1 MSSQAEDAASPPAVG
16 GPQKSARS
24 ASAAELRTLV
34 RAGYPVVSIVTPEEV
49 HALEIARDA
58 LAGDPGEVWRWSAAA
73 GLLPFEIE
81 GGSAIE
87 GTENPAAALSAIN
100 GRGGRQILIALD
112 LIDHLSDHFV
122 IRAARDLITRFT
134 LDQGGP
140 GGAGHLIMIDHGG
153 ELPSSIAGSATT
165 LDIPLPREDE
175 LEQILRRTLSRHHRQ
190 IGEIAIDITRGQL
203 RAIVANLRG
212 LTRDQAARVVAETVS
227 ADGAFDSEDLRTVIK
242 AKRRLL
248 GGAGALQF
256 VERPADLSEVGG
268 MRNLKKWLAQRRRS
282 FDSDAQEAGLEPP
295 RGVLMLGV
303 QGTGKSLCA
312 RAIATAWDRPLLRLD
327 AGSLYNSYIGESE
340 RRLRVA
346 LRQAEAMSPV
356 VLWIDEIEKAFSS
369 AASTST
375 DGGLSRRM
383 FGALL
388 TWMQE
393 HTAPVFLVATA
404 NDIEALP
411 PELLRKGRFDEIFFV
426 DLPNAETR
434 REILK
439 IHLANRSL
447 DPERFDLDRLSEAS
461 DGFSAAEL
469 EQAILSA
476 MHEAFAEDSAA
487 GLVSRLNT
495 DRIEAAIRRSPPLSV
510 TAAEKVRALQ
520 RWAEGRCVP
529 AD

>member
-1 MSSQAEDAASPPAVG
+1 MQQDGTGSSAGSTSSQGLSQRTRADD
-16 GPQKSARS
+16 
-24 ASAAELRTLV
+24 LRMLI
-34 RAGYPVVSIVTPEEV
+34 RAGYPVISIVTPEEI
-49 HALEIARDA
+49 HALEIARDT
-58 LAGDPGEVWRWSAAA
+58 LAGESGEVWRWSAAS
-73 GLLPFEIE
+73 GLVPLEIE

-87 GTENPAAALSAIN
+87 GTENPAAALAAIN
-100 GRGGRQILIALD
+100 AREGRQIVVALD
-112 LIDHLSDHFV
+112 LIDHLSDKFV

-134 LDQGGP
+134 VDQGVP
-140 GGAGHLIMIDHGG
+140 GGSGHLVMIDHGG
-153 ELPSSIAGSATT
+153 ELPAAIAGSATT
-165 LDIPLPREDE
+165 LDIPLPDEDE
-175 LEQILRRTLSRHHRQ
+175 LEQILRRTLSRFRRQ
-190 IGEIAIDITRGQL
+190 VSEFSIDITRGQL
-203 RAIVANLRG
+203 RSIVANLRG
-212 LTRDQAARVVAETVS
+212 LTRDQAARVVAETVA
-227 ADGAFDSEDLRTVIK
+227 ADESFDADDLGTVIE

-248 GGAGALQF
+248 AGVGALQF
-256 VERPADLSEVGG
+256 VDRPADLSKVGG
-268 MRNLKKWLAQRRRS
+268 MRNLKRWLAQRRRS
-282 FDSDAQEAGLEPP
+282 FDRDALSMGLDPP

-340 RRLRVA
+340 RRLRAA
-346 LRQAEAMSPV
+346 LDQAEAMSPV

-369 AASTST
+369 AASTSS

-383 FGALL
+383 FGTLL

-426 DLPNAETR
+426 DLPDAEVR

-439 IHLANRSL
+439 IHLVKRSL
-447 DPERFDLDRLSEAS
+447 DPERFDLDRLSEVS
-461 DGFSAAEL
+461 EGFSAAEL

-476 MHEAFAEDSAA
+476 MHEAFAEHSAA
-487 GLVSRLNT
+487 GLRAGLTTVLL
-495 DRIEAAIRRSPPLSV
+495 EAAIKRSPPLSV
-510 TAAEKVRALQ
+510 TASEKVRALQ